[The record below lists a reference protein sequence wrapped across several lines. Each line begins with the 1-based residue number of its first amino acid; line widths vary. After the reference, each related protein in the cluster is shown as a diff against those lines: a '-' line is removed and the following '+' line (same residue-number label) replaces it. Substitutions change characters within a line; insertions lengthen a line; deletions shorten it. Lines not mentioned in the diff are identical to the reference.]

1 MAEDPP
7 EEPSSMIR
15 RRRAFTLGAAAAAA
29 PFAVAWGQQDAAA
42 GWPSRPVTIL
52 VPFVAGG
59 PSDIVARVIAQHMG
73 QTVSQPVVVENRPGA
88 NGEVAAR
95 LLARAQP
102 DGHTLLVGS
111 IGVFAINAALRPNL
125 GYNPLAFTPITLA
138 VTTPNVLVVNPG
150 KVPAT
155 DLRGVIEW
163 LRQNRG
169 RTSYSTSGVGS
180 SDQMTMELFK
190 QITGTDPTHVPY
202 AGGAAA
208 ATDLIAGNVELS
220 FQNLGTVAGHIQGG
234 RLRPIVVTSRERHPL
249 LPDVPTALEAGLQD
263 FVVTSWQALMGPPDM
278 PAPLVRRVH
287 ALAVEALRKPE
298 ARQRLEQI
306 GFTVVANSPEEYAAF
321 QREEVERWRR
331 VIQTA
336 GITPD

>member
-1 MAEDPP
+1 ML
-7 EEPSSMIR
+7 R
-15 RRRAFTLGAAAAAA
+15 RHVLALSAAATTRPIAAWA
-29 PFAVAWGQQDAAA
+29 QQS
-42 GWPSRPVTIL
+42 GGENWPSRPVTIL

-59 PSDIVARVIAQHMG
+59 PSDIVARVIAQYAG
-73 QTVSQPVVVENRPGA
+73 QTVAQPVVVENRAGA
-88 NGEVAAR
+88 NGEVAGR

-102 DGHTLLVGS
+102 DGHTLMVGS

-125 GYNPLAFTPITLA
+125 GYDPLAFTPVTLA

-163 LRQNRG
+163 LRQNHG

-190 QITGTDPTHVPY
+190 QLTGTDPTHVPY
-202 AGGAAA
+202 GGGAAA

-234 RLRPIVVTSRERHPL
+234 RLRPIVVTSRERHPM
-249 LPDVPTALEAGLQD
+249 LPDVPTAAEAGLRD
-263 FVVTSWQALMGPPDM
+263 FVVTSWQALMGPPNM
-278 PAPLVRRVH
+278 PGPLAQRVH
-287 ALAVEALRKPE
+287 AAAVEALRHPE

-306 GFTVVANSPEEYAAF
+306 GFTVVAGSPEEYATF
-321 QREEVERWRR
+321 QREEVERWRGVVR
-331 VIQTA
+331 AA
-336 GITPD
+336 GIKAE

>member
-1 MAEDPP
+1 ML
-7 EEPSSMIR
+7 R
-15 RRRAFTLGAAAAAA
+15 RHALALGAA
-29 PFAVAWGQQDAAA
+29 VAA
-42 GWPSRPVTIL
+42 GPLAARAQQGGAETWPSRPVTIL

-59 PSDIVARVIAQHMG
+59 PSDIVARVIAQYGG
-73 QTVSQPVVVENRPGA
+73 QSLSQPVVAENRTGA
-88 NGEVAAR
+88 NGEVASR

-125 GYNPLAFTPITLA
+125 GYDPLAFTPITLA
-138 VTTPNVLVVNPG
+138 VTTPNVLVVNPD

-155 DLRGVIEW
+155 DLRGVIDW
-163 LRQNRG
+163 LRRNRG

-190 QITGTDPTHVPY
+190 QLTETDPTHVPY

-234 RLRPIVVTSRERHPL
+234 RLRPIVVTSAERHPV
-249 LPDVPTALEAGLQD
+249 LPDVPTASEAGLKD
-263 FVVTSWQALMGPPDM
+263 FVVTSWQALMAPPGM
-278 PAPLVRRVH
+278 PVPLVRRVH
-287 ALAVEALRKPE
+287 AAATEALRHPE
-298 ARQRLEQI
+298 GRQRLEQI
-306 GFTVVANSPEEYAAF
+306 GFTVVAGSPEAYAAF
-321 QREEVERWRR
+321 QREEVERWRGVVR
-331 VIQTA
+331 TA
-336 GITPD
+336 GIKAE